1 MFGNN
6 NRPKSNFRTFFG
18 TNGNASTVFNTSQ
31 HTFTVTGSNNRTNT
45 YYKSGN
51 MFLGSDG
58 VHTVYGSGSL
68 KTIVGPHGE
77 TTMVHENDHGGFAL

>member
-1 MFGNN
+1 M
-6 NRPKSNFRTFFG
+6 
-18 TNGNASTVFNTSQ
+18 
-31 HTFTVTGSNNRTNT
+31 TGSNNRTNT

-77 TTMVHENDHGGFAL
+77 TTMVHENDHGGFVL